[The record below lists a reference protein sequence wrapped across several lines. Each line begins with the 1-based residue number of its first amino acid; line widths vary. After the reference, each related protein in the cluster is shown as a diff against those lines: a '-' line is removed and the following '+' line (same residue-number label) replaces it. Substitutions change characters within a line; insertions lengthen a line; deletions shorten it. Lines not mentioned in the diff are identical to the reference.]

1 MEKHRSP
8 SRNGFKEF
16 SMTGSRPEIVENL
29 WKTEKQIPLYEESN
43 FFSTVELEIEA
54 YNPRELFAYPC
65 DNENGEFV
73 QKYANAKCYGES
85 DKDVTCDS
93 GSCNGHVYN
102 TEIVSSNREFQSR
115 RSWVMLL
122 DQTLSCS

>member
-8 SRNGFKEF
+8 SRNGFHKF
-16 SMTGSRPEIVENL
+16 WTTGSRPEIDRKLLKNL

-65 DNENGEFV
+65 DNTNDEFV

-102 TEIVSSNREFQSR
+102 TEIVSSNREF
-115 RSWVMLL
+115 
-122 DQTLSCS
+122 